1 MTIGSLI
8 FLAIGTILALL
19 YIIVLLIASP
29 KYAVYIQNL
38 TDKEHIFKPLY
49 VVGFFVL
56 DKTHYK
62 FGLKLDKQR
71 FKECKVIY
79 IIFRCN
85 SFSECEG
92 YITLCSC

>member
-19 YIIVLLIASP
+19 YIIVLLVASP

-71 FKECKVIY
+71 FI
-79 IIFRCN
+79 
-85 SFSECEG
+85 SFSPMVIDVSERTG
-92 YITLCSC
+92 LDLLG